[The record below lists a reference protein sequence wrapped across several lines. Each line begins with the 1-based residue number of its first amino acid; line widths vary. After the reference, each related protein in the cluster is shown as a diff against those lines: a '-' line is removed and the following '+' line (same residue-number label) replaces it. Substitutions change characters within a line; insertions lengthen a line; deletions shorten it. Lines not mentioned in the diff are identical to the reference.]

1 MLPERQDRGLA
12 ISLLVRGT
20 GKKGKGLIYICIWI
34 VMDQC
39 FMNLMKG
46 CQACNVCSVDV
57 GLITPNSPPSRSTR
71 FEIGGIADHI
81 PLIKVMT

>member
-1 MLPERQDRGLA
+1 
-12 ISLLVRGT
+12 
-20 GKKGKGLIYICIWI
+20 
-34 VMDQC
+34 MDQC